1 MKKDGKIE
9 KLRQGQAEAIC
20 SPNRRRGKEESE
32 PQPLVSLSALVTKD
46 WQSQLQDKPS
56 VLASLNPG
64 GRGKGGGEIM
74 PPPVGPVSCG
84 KKKKNP
90 ASNPGI
96 QTPTQ
101 PGASGVL
108 HQMPS
113 GERIYCLRPGYS
125 GTLKTRNSQS
135 QVREHGATLP

>member
-20 SPNRRRGKEESE
+20 SPNPRSGKEEPE

-64 GRGKGGGEIM
+64 GSEKGGGEIM

-84 KKKKNP
+84 GGKNP
-90 ASNPGI
+90 ASNPRI

-108 HQMPS
+108 YQMPS
-113 GERIYCLRPGYS
+113 RERTYCLRPGYS
-125 GTLKTRNSQS
+125 GTSQRAWGHS
-135 QVREHGATLP
+135 AIEPE

>member
-84 KKKKNP
+84 KKKKILHPIP
-90 ASNPGI
+90 ASKPLPNP
-96 QTPTQ
+96 
-101 PGASGVL
+101 VL
-108 HQMPS
+108 Q
-113 GERIYCLRPGYS
+113 ECCTRCLAEKGS
-125 GTLKTRNSQS
+125 I
-135 QVREHGATLP
+135 V